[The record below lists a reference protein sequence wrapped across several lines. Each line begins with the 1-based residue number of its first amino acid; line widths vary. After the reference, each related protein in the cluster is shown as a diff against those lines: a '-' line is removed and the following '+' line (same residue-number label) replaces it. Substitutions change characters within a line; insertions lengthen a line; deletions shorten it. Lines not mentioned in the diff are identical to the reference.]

1 MSLTFSNP
9 PFCLPIMPPSPSN
22 FAATSLTIYPTT
34 RRSVDALELSD
45 ALGLACIQGGASKRS
60 RMEEQVFGKMSALSL
75 SLDISNDGTG
85 RGKLRGSGPA
95 SGTRGNKKRGDGT
108 VHVKLDL
115 GAMNLVGGVGAHVPG
130 RGRVNTQVPREHLAQ
145 GIWKTIHGSVDSV
158 EPWSLE
164 IRRATPE
171 TVHGLETAVGPSGPS
186 LDFTDFQAL
195 AGRMKHLVSLS
206 LRSGRGVGDEGAKAL
221 ARALHDAVPCLKT
234 LNLSGNNLGPEA
246 AAAIAGALM
255 KVQDEPLSMPQLAS
269 GCALEELDLSGNHI
283 GSDGACSL
291 AGALVEVGCPRLKK
305 LDLTHN
311 VIGPR
316 GAAAVA
322 EIFLGQALRGEGDG
336 NHSAHRR
343 HCYQRGYALEELNL
357 RHNGIGDS
365 GANAIA
371 SAITEAARL
380 RAKTSG
386 PLMSGQSSFVSP
398 AGLLDDARYEPHC
411 LRALRLGFNGISAV
425 GAHSLS
431 EALNAAVRAARL
443 SLGDD
448 AARDAPC
455 VRELDLACNSIGPDG
470 AKTLAKALDGLEE
483 LDLGNN
489 GIGDGGIK
497 WLAKALKENTTLR
510 KLIVSGNNVTAEGT
524 FWVAES
530 LSTNQD
536 LRHLDLG
543 SNEIGDA
550 GAKDIAEDLRDNTGL
565 HSLILRR
572 NGIGDEGAL
581 ELCNALDPIAG
592 DMHQKTNAYLTELS
606 LRGNRISDKAAI
618 EVKRRVGL
626 RMDVELQQ
634 RY

>member
-1 MSLTFSNP
+1 
-9 PFCLPIMPPSPSN
+9 
-22 FAATSLTIYPTT
+22 
-34 RRSVDALELSD
+34 
-45 ALGLACIQGGASKRS
+45 
-60 RMEEQVFGKMSALSL
+60 MEEQVFGKMSALSL

-85 RGKLRGSGPA
+85 RSKLRGSGPA

-115 GAMNLVGGVGAHVPG
+115 GAMNLVGDVGAHVPG
-130 RGRVNTQVPREHLAQ
+130 RGRVNTQVPREHVAH

-186 LDFTDFQAL
+186 LNFTDFQAL

-206 LRSGRGVGDEGAKAL
+206 LQSGRGVGDEGAKAL

-269 GCALEELDLSGNHI
+269 GCALEELDLAGNHI

-343 HCYQRGYALEELNL
+343 HSYQRGYALEELNL

-365 GANAIA
+365 GASAIA

-380 RAKTSG
+380 RAKTSS

-398 AGLLDDARYEPHC
+398 GLLDDARYEPHC

-425 GAHSLS
+425 GAQSLS

-448 AARDAPC
+448 AAKDAPC
-455 VRELDLACNSIGPDG
+455 VRELDFACNSIGPDG
-470 AKTLAKALDGLEE
+470 AKALAKALDGLEE

-581 ELCNALDPIAG
+581 ELCSALDPISR
-592 DMHQKTNAYLTELS
+592 DMHQQKTNAYLTELS
-606 LRGNRISDKAAI
+606 LRGNLISDKAAI

-634 RY
+634 RF

>member
-1 MSLTFSNP
+1 M
-9 PFCLPIMPPSPSN
+9 I
-22 FAATSLTIYPTT
+22 IYPTT
-34 RRSVDALELSD
+34 RRSVDTLELSD
-45 ALGLACIQGGASKRS
+45 ALGLACLQSGASKRT
-60 RMEEQVFGKMSALSL
+60 RMEEQVFGKMGALSL
-75 SLDISNDGTG
+75 SLDISNDGAKKG
-85 RGKLRGSGPA
+85 RLRGSGPA
-95 SGTRGNKKRGDGT
+95 SGTRGNKKHGDGT

-115 GAMNLVGGVGAHVPG
+115 GAMTLGGGVGDHVPG
-130 RGRVNTQVPREHLAQ
+130 RGRVNTQVPREHLAR
-145 GIWKTIHGSVDSV
+145 GIWNTIHGSVDSV

-171 TVHGLETAVGPSGPS
+171 TVHGLESAVGPSISGGPS
-186 LDFTDFQAL
+186 LGFTDFQAL

-206 LRSGRGVGDEGAKAL
+206 LRSGRGVGDEGAGAL
-221 ARALHDAVPCLKT
+221 ARALRDAVPCLKT
-234 LNLSGNNLGPEA
+234 LNLSGNNLGPKA

-255 KVQDEPLSMPQLAS
+255 QVPDESLSIPQLAS

-291 AGALVEVGCPRLKK
+291 AGALVEIGCPRLRK

-311 VIGPR
+311 VIGPV

-343 HCYQRGYALEELNL
+343 TSHQRGYALEELNL

-365 GANAIA
+365 GVKAIA
-371 SAITEAARL
+371 GAIIEAARL
-380 RAKTSG
+380 RANANS
-386 PLMSGQSSFVSP
+386 PLMSGQRSFVSP
-398 AGLLDDARYEPHC
+398 GLLDDARYEPHC
-411 LRALRLGFNGISAV
+411 LRALLLGFNGISAV
-425 GAHSLS
+425 GAQSLS
-431 EALNAAVRAARL
+431 EALSAAVRAARV
-443 SLGDD
+443 SLGDE
-448 AARDAPC
+448 AAKDAPC
-455 VRELDLACNSIGPDG
+455 VRELDLACNSIGSDG
-470 AKTLAKALDGLEE
+470 AKALATALDGVEE

-497 WLAKALKENTTLR
+497 WLAKALKENTILR
-510 KLIVSGNNVTAEGT
+510 RLIVSGNNVTAEGSY
-524 FWVAES
+524 WVAES

-543 SNEIGDA
+543 SNGIGDA

-581 ELCNALDPIAG
+581 ELCSALDPRGG
-592 DMHQKTNAYLTELS
+592 DMQRQKTNAYLTELS
-606 LRGNRISDKAAI
+606 LRGNLISDKAVV
-618 EVKRRVGL
+618 ELKRRVGL

-634 RY
+634 RF